1 MFHNILL
8 FFSILIFFYLIINY
22 KEKFTLP
29 SLGPLENIHK
39 LSDLLPLNNSEKIY
53 PITTNINYLNESIS
67 LNMYPKE
74 NIVKKNYI

>member
-29 SLGPLENIHK
+29 SLGPLENITK
-39 LSDLLPLNNSEKIY
+39 LSDLLPQNDLKLY
-53 PITTNINYLNESIS
+53 PITTNMNYLNDSIS
-67 LNMYPKE
+67 LNMYPKQ